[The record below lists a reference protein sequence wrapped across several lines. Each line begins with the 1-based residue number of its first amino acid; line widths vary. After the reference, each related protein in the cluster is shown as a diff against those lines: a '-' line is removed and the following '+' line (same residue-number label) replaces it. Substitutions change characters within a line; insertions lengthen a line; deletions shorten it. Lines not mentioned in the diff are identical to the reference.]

1 MLRRWHLHRNNLRNS
16 RKGAQETLR
25 SYVRCRKREDSPLAL
40 CNHCDGAQ
48 WQAGVSCEVGQRF
61 SAPVPEPLN
70 YLSHDAPLIPHLCI
84 ITSIPWFGSLRPWMA
99 FPRKFTQAQTCFLF
113 WPYTLRLRISPQ
125 LPSFSALQSCHTQS
139 CMCAHWLSPCVTCIL
154 PFMARILVQ
163 PALRFHIC
171 RARQTD

>member
-40 CNHCDGAQ
+40 RNHCDGAQ

-70 YLSHDAPLIPHLCI
+70 YLSHDAPLIPHPCI
-84 ITSIPWFGSLRPWMA
+84 ITSMPWFGSLRPWMA
-99 FPRKFTQAQTCFLF
+99 SPRKFTQAQTCFLF
-113 WPYTLRLRISPQ
+113 WPYTLRLRTLPQ
-125 LPSFSALQSCHTQS
+125 MASFPTLQSCHTQPCHVCTLALTVYNLHS
-139 CMCAHWLSPCVTCIL
+139 ALYGSNSRLTGATIPRLSSSPN
-154 PFMARILVQ
+154 
-163 PALRFHIC
+163 
-171 RARQTD
+171 